1 VFYLEIKKR
10 LLPAVLLIVFVF
22 TIVAF
27 AGVFSQRHSRFTV
40 NVADVR
46 VVSIESPYPLCTPI
60 YYNDFESTP
69 SDWVVFNATLTPRG
83 YIAPQGYWG
92 LTRGYS
98 GSGLRGFPLVWQ
110 VREHRTYAAY
120 SPDVRFTPQTGNA
133 IRIDSYAAG
142 ASSLGNGYLFL
153 ITPRELFNNTVVN
166 SRFDVYFSFSGT
178 RTLGFID
185 LVNATIDRRDDA
197 VIFSTYNDWNP
208 YWRRYGTPSYI
219 WLYNVSQAGGLVQ
232 YNVNSSVGDLS
243 GYAPYLTYVITMGD
257 YWIGQTVYFDVFWV
271 TIYGDSTRIYNFTFP
286 YGRYYVVLERSGT
299 LSDYGYLDFGM
310 TGFTG
315 GYWSRDLLGSGGL
328 CFSSKVKIASGTGW
342 AGLLLTN
349 TTRHYAV
356 VVDTSGYLN
365 ILYYSD
371 TTWTTLARW
380 SIPGYTNN
388 TWYTLSALFQ
398 RDSSLVIFY
407 VDLYDS
413 LGTRLLSVSFNSTI
427 PTQIFTPRYLGLA
440 VNTTNR
446 LYIDAVFDDFQVAVL
461 PGVNSL
467 DMVVETYIGY
477 GLTSRGPLFNV
488 TIYPGET
495 RYTYLWLDSSRST
508 IPSTLYLNLTLVNS
522 TSGAATKIQI
532 LGGVVVCDTTSIIPL
547 SGSGNYVLLEGYFT
561 QPSQSATLILY
572 VVTCSS
578 PTLGVCTIIKV
589 TVHLY

>member
-1 VFYLEIKKR
+1 MEVKKR
-10 LLPAVLLIVFVF
+10 LLPATLLIVFVF
-22 TIVAF
+22 AVVAF
-27 AGVFSQRHSRFTV
+27 AGVFTPRHSRFTV

-60 YYNDFESTP
+60 YYNDFESIP

-110 VREHRTYAAY
+110 VREHKTYDAHN
-120 SPDVRFTPQTGNA
+120 PDVRFTPQIGNA

-142 ASSLGNGYLFL
+142 ASSLGNGYLFF
-153 ITPRELFNNTVVN
+153 IAPRELFNNTVVN
-166 SRFDVYFSFSGT
+166 NRFNAWFSSRRVGT
-178 RTLGFID
+178 IGAID

-197 VIFSTYNDWNP
+197 VIFSTYDDPNP
-208 YWRRYGTPSYI
+208 YWRKYGTPSYI
-219 WLYNVSQAGGLVQ
+219 ELYTVSQARGLQQ
-232 YNVNSSVGDLS
+232 YNINSSVGDLS
-243 GYAPYLTYVITMGD
+243 GYAPYLTYVITLMD
-257 YWIGQTVYFDVFWV
+257 NWAKESVYFDVFWV
-271 TIYGDSTRIYNFTFP
+271 AIYGDSTRIYNFTFP
-286 YGRYYVVLERSGT
+286 YGRYRVVLERSGT

-315 GYWSRDLLGSGGL
+315 GYWSRDLSRSGGL

-356 VVDTSGYLN
+356 VVDTSGHLS
-365 ILYYSD
+365 ILYYNGA
-371 TTWTTLARW
+371 TWTTLARW

-398 RDSSLVIFY
+398 RDSSLVVFY

-413 LGTRLLSVSFNSTI
+413 LGTRLLSVSFNSTT
-427 PTQIFTPRYLGLA
+427 PAQIFTPRYLGLA

-446 LYIDAVFDDFQVAVL
+446 LYIDAVFDDFQVAVI
-461 PGVNSL
+461 PRVNSL

-488 TIYPGET
+488 TVYPGET
-495 RYTYLWLDSSRST
+495 RYTYLWLDSARST

-522 TSGAATKIQI
+522 TSGATTKIQI
-532 LGGVVVCDTTSIIPL
+532 LEGVVVYDTTSTIPL

-561 QPSQSATLILY
+561 QPPQSATLILY
-572 VVTCSS
+572 IVACSS
-578 PTLGVCTIIKV
+578 PQLGVCTIIKV
-589 TVHLY
+589 TVHLL

>member
-1 VFYLEIKKR
+1 MEIKKR
-10 LLPAVLLIVFVF
+10 LLPAVLFIVFVF
-22 TIVAF
+22 TVVAF

-40 NVADVR
+40 NVADAR
-46 VVSIESPYPLCTPI
+46 VVSVESPYPLCTTI
-60 YYNDFESTP
+60 YYNDFESIP

-110 VREHRTYAAY
+110 VREHKTYTAY
-120 SPDVRFTPQTGNA
+120 NPDVRFTPRTGNA
-133 IRIDSYAAG
+133 IRIDSYVAG

-153 ITPRELFNNTVVN
+153 ITPRELFSNTVVN
-166 SRFDVYFSFSGT
+166 SRFDVYFSFWGT

-197 VIFSTYNDWNP
+197 VIFSTYNDLNP

-219 WLYNVSQAGGLVQ
+219 GLYTVSQAGGPVR

-243 GYAPYLTYVITMGD
+243 GYAPYLTYVTTMAD
-257 YWIGQTVYFDVFWV
+257 YWTGQTVYFDVFWV
-271 TIYGDSTRIYNFTFP
+271 AIYGDSTRIYNFTFP
-286 YGRYYVVLERSGT
+286 YGRYRVVLERSGT

-315 GYWSRDLLGSGGL
+315 GYWSRDLSRLSEL
-328 CFSSKVKIASGTGW
+328 CFSSRVKIASGSGW

-349 TTRHYAV
+349 TTHHYAV
-356 VVDTSGYLN
+356 VVDTSGYLS
-365 ILYYSD
+365 ILYYSG
-371 TTWTTLARW
+371 TAWATLARW

-388 TWYTLSALFQ
+388 AWYTLSALFQ
-398 RDSSLVIFY
+398 RDSSLVVFY

-427 PTQIFTPRYLGLA
+427 PAQIFTPRYLGLA

-461 PGVNSL
+461 PRVNSL

-488 TIYPGET
+488 TVYPGET
-495 RYTYLWLDSSRST
+495 RYTYLWLDSARST

-522 TSGAATKIQI
+522 TGGATTKIQI
-532 LGGVVVCDTTSIIPL
+532 IEGVVVYDTTSTIPL

-561 QPSQSATLILY
+561 QPQQSATLILY
-572 VVTCSS
+572 IVACSS
-578 PTLGVCTIIKV
+578 PQLGVCAIIKV
-589 TVHLY
+589 TVHLYWF